1 MRAHREAILHDLWS
15 EFQKECKD
23 YEKAT
28 KDRKLWFEGLK
39 KRDEESSNTIARQ
52 MRKLHKLQET
62 IVSLKHKMV
71 LNAKESEEK
80 TRAIR
85 QVSLVCIVLCIAWI
99 FISIQ
104 DREALLT
111 HFRAL
116 KQEMN
121 LCRESERCSLTKLTL
136 QSDAAI
142 KQLERKRE
150 KVQPTASN
158 VS

>member
-1 MRAHREAILHDLWS
+1 M
-15 EFQKECKD
+15 
-23 YEKAT
+23 
-28 KDRKLWFEGLK
+28 
-39 KRDEESSNTIARQ
+39 
-52 MRKLHKLQET
+52 
-62 IVSLKHKMV
+62 IVHN
-71 LNAKESEEK
+71 LNM
-80 TRAIR
+80 
-85 QVSLVCIVLCIAWI
+85 
-99 FISIQ
+99 ISIQ

-150 KVQPTASN
+150 KVHIQQPYTVKTDVHN
-158 VS
+158 TCI